1 MDATTSRSIFR
12 VSLLLIVPLLLL
24 LLLLLLLP
32 VDFSPSLQKWH

>member
-12 VSLLLIVPLLLL
+12 LSLLLIVPL

>member
-24 LLLLLLLP
+24 LLLLLL

>member
-12 VSLLLIVPLLLL
+12 LSLLLIVPLLLL
-24 LLLLLLLP
+24 LLLLLL